1 MYNII
6 DFHTHIYPT
15 AISGKA
21 TASLAKFYEFTVNG
35 NGTQDEL
42 EADGQKCGIKGFLF
56 LGVATNAHQ
65 VERVNTSLAESVRE
79 SRARGFITNAFG
91 CMHQDYGDFEG
102 EVERMLSLGLC
113 GIKIHPDIQ
122 RVDIDDVRLMRLYEV
137 MEGRLPMYFHMGDCR
152 EIYPYSK
159 AEKLVKIMK
168 RFPDL
173 KVIAAHFGSYSEWE
187 KVPMLVDMPNIVF
200 DTSSSLPFMSTERA
214 RDLVKLIGTDRLMFG
229 SDYPVVLPHEELKLF
244 FRMELSEE
252 DNRRI
257 LYDNAI
263 RYLSECP
270 GAYVGE
276 QV

>member
-6 DFHTHIYPT
+6 DFHTHIYPS
-15 AISGKA
+15 AIAEKA

-42 EADGQKCGIKGFLF
+42 EADGKACGVKGFLF

-65 VERVNTSLAESVRE
+65 VERVNTSLAESVNS
-79 SRARGFITNAFG
+79 SRSRGFITNAFG
-91 CMHQDYGDFEG
+91 SMHQDYENM
-102 EVERMLSLGLC
+102 EVEVARIEKLGLC

-122 RVDIDDVRLMRLYEV
+122 RVDIDDTRLMRLYELI
-137 MEGRLPMYFHMGDCR
+137 EGRLPMYFHMGDCR

-159 AEKLVKIMK
+159 AEKLLKIMK
-168 RFPDL
+168 RFPGL

-187 KVPMLVDMPNIVF
+187 KVPMLADMPNIVF
-200 DTSSSLPFMSTERA
+200 DTSSSLPFMSVERA
-214 RDLVKLIGTDRLMFG
+214 RALVKLIGTDRLMFG
-229 SDYPVVLPHEELKLF
+229 SDYPVVLPHEELEF
-244 FRMELSEE
+244 FMRLDLSEE
-252 DNRRI
+252 DNRKI

-263 RYLSECP
+263 RYLSDCP

-276 QV
+276 